1 MQFLAIGFYFLLY
14 WQNNFI
20 NCAVKPSELE
30 SVPINIKWVIVI
42 IYSRITQTSKSLIR
56 YYSCLIL
63 APRVGCILSAAFY
76 FKPQAVNSR
85 LINRFVK
92 KLILIIWKSGGI
104 ILSRLGNH
112 FPSGHLL
119 IGNGWIQGDDIAS

>member
-30 SVPINIKWVIVI
+30 SVPINIKWVIII

-76 FKPQAVNSR
+76 FNPQAVNSR
-85 LINRFVK
+85 LINLFFK
-92 KLILIIWKSGGI
+92 KFILLFCK
-104 ILSRLGNH
+104 ILGY
-112 FPSGHLL
+112 
-119 IGNGWIQGDDIAS
+119 I